1 MLQRKQTVFYLIAIV
16 ALLIPL
22 ANFSLVTFTKV
33 AEDGNQAI
41 PWEQRITLFG
51 NEGAESAQ
59 AAGID
64 AISDMPLFILNLV
77 VVLLLVVTIF
87 SFRKLANQA
96 RLGRIS
102 LYATLIS
109 IGVLA
114 FAIYNDYQYT
124 RVLKP
129 FMDLG
134 LVVHFFVIAV
144 LFILAGNWGVRSDQK
159 LLASVDRIR

>member
-1 MLQRKQTVFYLIAIV
+1 MLQRKQTIFYLIAII

-33 AEDGNQAI
+33 AEDGNQAV

-59 AAGID
+59 IAGIEP
-64 AISDMPLFILNLV
+64 IGNTPLYILNIAV
-77 VVLLLVVTIF
+77 VFLLLITIF
-87 SFRKLANQA
+87 SFKKLKNQA

-102 LYATLIS
+102 LYAALIS

-114 FAIYNDYQYT
+114 VVIYNDYQYT

-134 LVVHFFVIAV
+134 LVVHFFIAAV